1 MSLQNEYHALRH
13 AAGIIDRS
21 SRGRLVVT
29 GADRRTYLQGLLTN
43 DIAALTEGAGCYNA
57 YLTPQGRMI
66 ADMRVFET
74 RHHLLVDLT
83 GSVAETVA
91 ARWSQFV
98 FSEDVQIANDTAL
111 TSQVGVYGPSALS
124 VVSRGLAGEESER
137 VRELSEMLRSLPLY
151 ANRMWDCSGSSASV
165 IVSDDIGVRG
175 FDIVV
180 PVQFKREL
188 VEALERAGGIQV
200 GPQAAEVTRVEGG
213 IPLFGVDMND
223 DTIPLEA
230 GIEDRAISLT
240 KGCYVGQE
248 IIIRVLHRGHGRV
261 ARRLVGMAFEQG
273 SPVPSAGDRIATSDR
288 DIGIV
293 TSAVQS
299 LALARPIALGYVHR
313 DFVQPGTAVGVDSRP
328 GIVEALPFVASE
340 TGAVRVAQQGERR

>member
-21 SRGRLVVT
+21 SRARLVVT

-74 RHHLLVDLT
+74 GNHLLVDLA
-83 GSVAETVA
+83 GSVAETIA

-98 FSEDVQIANDTAL
+98 FSEDVQIANDTAS
-111 TSQVGVYGPSALS
+111 TAQVGVYGPSAVS
-124 VVSRGLAGEESER
+124 VVSRGLAGDGSDR
-137 VRELSEMLRSLPLY
+137 SRELNEVLRLLPLY
-151 ANRMWDCSGSSASV
+151 GNRICDFSDGAASV
-165 IVSDDIGVRG
+165 VVSDDIGIRG

-180 PVQFKREL
+180 PVQLKREL
-188 VEALERAGGIQV
+188 VGSLERAGGVQV

-213 IPLFGVDMND
+213 MPLFGVDMND
-223 DTIPLEA
+223 GTIPLEA

-248 IIIRVLHRGHGRV
+248 VIIRVLHRGHGRV
-261 ARRLVGMAFEQG
+261 ARRLVGIAFDED
-273 SPVPSAGDRIATSDR
+273 SPLPLAGDRIVTTDR
-288 DIGIV
+288 DIGVV

-299 LALARPIALGYVHR
+299 VALGRPIALGYVHR
-313 DFVQPGTAVGVDSRP
+313 DFVQPGTPVGVDSRA
-328 GIVEALPFVASE
+328 GRVEALPFVEIE
-340 TGAVRVAQQGERR
+340 TGAVRVASD

>member
-13 AAGIIDRS
+13 VAGIIDRS
-21 SRGRLVVT
+21 SRGRLVVA

-43 DIAALTEGAGCYNA
+43 DIAALTDGAGCYNA

-74 RHHLLVDLT
+74 GDHLLVDLA

-98 FSEDVQIANDTAL
+98 FSEDVQIANETAS
-111 TSQVGVYGPSALS
+111 TAEVGVYGPSALS
-124 VVSRGLAGEESER
+124 VVSRGLAGDDTDR
-137 VRELSEMLRSLPLY
+137 FRELNEMLRSLPLY
-151 ANRMWDCSGSSASV
+151 ANRMWDFSSSSAVV

-180 PVQFKREL
+180 PVQCKREL
-188 VEALERAGGIQV
+188 VGSLERAGGVQV
-200 GPQAAEVTRVEGG
+200 GSEAAEVTRVEGG
-213 IPLFGVDMND
+213 VPLFGVDMND

-230 GIEDRAISLT
+230 GIENRAINLT

-248 IIIRVLHRGHGRV
+248 VIIRVLHRGHGRV
-261 ARRLVGMAFEQG
+261 ARRLVGIGFEQG
-273 SPVPSAGDRIATSDR
+273 SSLPSAGDRITTPDR
-288 DIGIV
+288 DIGFV
-293 TSAVQS
+293 TSGVQS
-299 LALARPIALGYVHR
+299 VTLGRPIALGYVHR
-313 DFVQPGTAVGVDSRP
+313 DFVQPGTAVEVGSRA
-328 GIVEALPFVASE
+328 GTVAALPFVAIAAGS
-340 TGAVRVAQQGERR
+340 VAEGERR